1 MKRRE
6 LLGAGA
12 VGLLGTGDITAVTA
26 AVRPFGPDDSGP
38 EYIDRASAVYE
49 RDDLRLKLPQ
59 DTVPRGESI
68 TLELTNT
75 GESWITLRCG
85 NPWAL
90 QKRTGGEWRHVAW
103 TGERY
108 YDLCASGIE
117 SGETIIEHVP
127 TAESVLDRE
136 FGPVAAEL
144 SSGEYRIVLIG
155 TEPYL
160 AADFRLR

>member
-1 MKRRE
+1 MKRRT
-6 LLGAGA
+6 LLTVSTLGFSGIGA
-12 VGLLGTGDITAVTA
+12 VGTALGIG
-26 AVRPFGPDDSGP
+26 PFDLDDSQP
-38 EYIDRASAVYE
+38 EYLGQASVVYE
-49 RDDLRLKLPQ
+49 RDDLQLEAPQ
-59 DTVPRGESI
+59 DPVRRGETI

-75 GESWITLRCG
+75 GESWITLGCG

-90 QKRTGGEWRHVAW
+90 QKHTGREWRHVAW

-117 SGETIIEHVP
+117 PGETIIEHVP

-144 SSGEYRIVLIG
+144 SSGGYRIVLIG